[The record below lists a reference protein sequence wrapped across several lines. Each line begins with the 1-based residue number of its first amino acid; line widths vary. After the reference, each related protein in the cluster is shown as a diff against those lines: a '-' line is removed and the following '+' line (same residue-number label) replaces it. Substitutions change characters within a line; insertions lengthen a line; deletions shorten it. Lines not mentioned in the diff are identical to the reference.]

1 MTMLQKVLIVD
12 ASRVARASLAKYL
25 KGHFKICEDVD
36 GESAWQTLVLDN
48 SVVAVI
54 AGGHLER
61 LDTLELVER
70 ARENKLSRLN
80 RMPFF
85 VVVSET
91 FSVEEKL
98 AASRCG
104 VSGFIPRSLPAAD
117 MDDLINRLFDQA
129 HLAEGRRLSDGG
141 LVGKAVPANMESLPA
156 ELPGPGYTGERSI
169 SGASDIMGGVGSLSG
184 LPDVFH
190 EISVKS
196 SSDSNTLSRERFDQ
210 RLRQLVPATAQAKPV
225 GLLIF
230 ALDGYNELLSRYGVE
245 LAERVLRKVSG
256 MLADKLRGEDSIGRL
271 APGQIAILTPQT
283 SRALSTSFANRVCK
297 ALANAQIS
305 LRGKRLALTVSVGIA
320 ALPEDGTSLAAND
333 LLALA
338 QRRLASAI
346 ELGGNRVFSGDCCA
360 GQRFLDQEAFL
371 GRLKKAL
378 AEATPQATAPCLGHV
393 GLELLP
399 LLRQLD
405 QAMHFDL
412 PLDEMLARLSAK
424 AEAERSGE

>member
-12 ASRVARASLAKYL
+12 ASRVARASLARYL
-25 KGHFKICEDVD
+25 KGHFKVCEDVD
-36 GESAWQTLVLDN
+36 GESAWQTMVLD
-48 SVVAVI
+48 SSIVAVI

-61 LDTLELVER
+61 LDTFELVER
-70 ARENKLSRLN
+70 ARENKLCRLN

-85 VVVSET
+85 VVVSDS

-98 AASRCG
+98 TASRRG
-104 VSGFIPRSLPAAD
+104 VTDFIPKSLPPAD
-117 MDDLINRLFDQA
+117 MDELINRLFNQA
-129 HLAEGRRLSDGG
+129 QLAEDRRLCG
-141 LVGKAVPANMESLPA
+141 ESLASPGPA
-156 ELPGPGYTGERSI
+156 SLASLPPELSGPGYTGERSI
-169 SGASDIMGGVGSLSG
+169 SGASNIMGGVGSLSG
-184 LPDVFH
+184 LPDVLH
-190 EISVKS
+190 EINVKS
-196 SSDSNTLSRERFDQ
+196 SSDTGTLSREKFDA
-210 RLRQLVPATAQAKPV
+210 RLRQRLAATGQAQPV

-230 ALDGYNELLSRYGVE
+230 ALDGYSALLARYGVE

-256 MLADKLRGEDSIGRL
+256 LLAKKMRGEDSIGRL

-283 SRALSTSFANRVCK
+283 SRALCTSFANRVGQ

-305 LRGKRLALTVSVGIA
+305 LRGQPLALTVSVGIA
-320 ALPEDGTSLAAND
+320 ALPEDGANLSADD

-338 QRRLASAI
+338 QTRLESAI
-346 ELGGNRVFSGDCCA
+346 ALGGNRVFSGDCCA

-378 AEATPQATAPCLGHV
+378 AEATPEATAPCLGHV

-405 QAMHFDL
+405 QAMQFNL
-412 PLDEMLARLSAK
+412 PLDEMLASLSER
-424 AEAERSGE
+424 AEIERSGV